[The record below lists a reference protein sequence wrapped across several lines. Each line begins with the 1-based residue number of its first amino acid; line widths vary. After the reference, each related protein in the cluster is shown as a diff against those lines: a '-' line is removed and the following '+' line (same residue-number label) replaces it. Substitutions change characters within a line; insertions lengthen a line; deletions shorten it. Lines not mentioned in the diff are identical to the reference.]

1 MTNKYWT
8 KQWNF
13 LEGCTPVGREG
24 GCRFCWA
31 ESMAHRF
38 GKYWGIPKV
47 NLDILEHGIK
57 NWRNPQI
64 VFICNTSDLFHEA
77 VNMEIISKAFEQM
90 WRNSKHTYLILT
102 KRPDKLVEFLSYY
115 FAPDITP
122 IIRSNCWLGAT
133 VENQL
138 QADIRIPKL
147 LSCGKKW
154 NYWLS
159 IEPMLSEINLRPEWL
174 KQIKSVVIGME
185 NAGKNHVLSQIF
197 TLMMYAGN
205 FIIGVFHFLLNRDM
219 KIGQTSYKSMSIK
232 EICLKGNNILFQTL
246 S

>member
-115 FAPDITP
+115 FTPDITP

-185 NAGKNHVLSQIF
+185 NAGKESRFVPNFYINDVCRQLHNRSIPFFIKQRYENWSDKLQK
-197 TLMMYAGN
+197 YEYQGN
-205 FIIGVFHFLLNRDM
+205 
-219 KIGQTSYKSMSIK
+219 
-232 EICLKGNNILFQTL
+232 LFKRK
-246 S
+246 